1 MTLSSAAGVDLK
13 HNLCTLVLHSVVDD
27 LSLENI
33 FIIICLL
40 IGWSDHR
47 LIISNHFK
55 VAKKDF
61 YRTTNIAITTPT
73 IINTDAP
80 NIPPT
85 SIGKLS
91 DDDSNGI
98 LFKVSRKNVDNSYDF
113 CWEKEFRL
121 EYNNSNWYGCTF
133 SGYKKIYLGHIGT
146 HFDNH
151 ANNCRLFC
159 HMSGWYSLDCID
171 ADNSLRRTTYILGK
185 KEFRYLFLF
194 SLLTYCIKS

>member
-1 MTLSSAAGVDLK
+1 MNRSPF
-13 HNLCTLVLHSVVDD
+13 N
-27 LSLENI
+27 NI
-33 FIIICLL
+33 KSFQS
-40 IGWSDHR
+40 GQK
-47 LIISNHFK
+47 N
-55 VAKKDF
+55 F

-98 LFKVSRKNVDNSYDF
+98 LFKVSRQNVDNSYDF
-113 CWEKEFRL
+113 CLEKEFRL

-133 SGYKKIYLGHIGT
+133 SGYTKVYLGHIGT

-151 ANNCRLFC
+151 ANNFRLFC

-185 KEFRYLFLF
+185 KRIPLFIF
-194 SLLTYCIKS
+194 VSPSDLLYQVVNLNKIF

>member
-40 IGWSDHR
+40 IGWTDHR

-55 VAKKDF
+55 VAKKTF
-61 YRTTNIAITTPT
+61 TVRQILPSQLQRLLTRMRQIFLQR
-73 IINTDAP
+73 
-80 NIPPT
+80 
-85 SIGKLS
+85 GKLS
-91 DDDSNGI
+91 DDGI

-113 CWEKEFRL
+113 CLEKEFRL

-133 SGYKKIYLGHIGT
+133 SGYKKVYLGHIGT

-185 KEFRYLFLF
+185 KEFRYLILCP
-194 SLLTYCIKS
+194 LLTYCIKS

>member
-40 IGWSDHR
+40 IGWTDHL

-55 VAKKDF
+55 VAKKKLLPYDK
-61 YRTTNIAITTPT
+61 YCHHNSN

-113 CWEKEFRL
+113 CLEKEFRL

-133 SGYKKIYLGHIGT
+133 SGYKKVYLGHIGT

-171 ADNSLRRTTYILGK
+171 ADNSLRRTIYILRK
-185 KEFRYLFLF
+185 KKFRYLFLF
-194 SLLTYCIKS
+194 PLLTYCINS

>member
-13 HNLCTLVLHSVVDD
+13 HNICTLVLHSVVDD

-40 IGWSDHR
+40 IGWTDHR

-55 VAKKDF
+55 VAKKTF
-61 YRTTNIAITTPT
+61 TVRQILPSQLQRLLTRMRQIFLQR
-73 IINTDAP
+73 
-80 NIPPT
+80 
-85 SIGKLS
+85 GKLS
-91 DDDSNGI
+91 DDGI

-113 CWEKEFRL
+113 CLEKEFRL

-133 SGYKKIYLGHIGT
+133 SGYKKVYLGHIGT

-185 KEFRYLFLF
+185 KEFRYLILCP
-194 SLLTYCIKS
+194 LLTYCIKS

>member
-1 MTLSSAAGVDLK
+1 MNRVNRSPF
-13 HNLCTLVLHSVVDD
+13 N
-27 LSLENI
+27 NI
-33 FIIICLL
+33 KSFQS
-40 IGWSDHR
+40 GQK
-47 LIISNHFK
+47 N
-55 VAKKDF
+55 F
-61 YRTTNIAITTPT
+61 YHTTNIAITTPT

-91 DDDSNGI
+91 DDGI

-113 CWEKEFRL
+113 CLEKEFRL

-133 SGYKKIYLGHIGT
+133 SGYKKVYLGHIGT

-185 KEFRYLFLF
+185 KEFRYLILCP
-194 SLLTYCIKS
+194 LLTYCIKS